1 MKFVFKITGSL
12 LLLAL
17 CACAHPAESSLIV
30 NASISSLGQG
40 ADSVTVEIELH
51 SADGS
56 LLSAPKVVAVIG
68 QLATVK
74 VEDGAKSMDFAV
86 QSKRIN
92 GMVIV
97 ETVARDAQGEIVASA
112 VTEIKQ

>member
-1 MKFVFKITGSL
+1 M
-12 LLLAL
+12 
-17 CACAHPAESSLIV
+17 
-30 NASISSLGQG
+30 
-40 ADSVTVEIELH
+40 
-51 SADGS
+51 
-56 LLSAPKVVAVIG
+56 VAVVG

-86 QSKRIN
+86 QSRRVN
-92 GMVIV
+92 GTVIV

>member
-1 MKFVFKITGSL
+1 MKFFARITSSIFL
-12 LLLAL
+12 TAL
-17 CACAHPAESSLIV
+17 SGCAHPAENSLTV
-30 NASISSLGQG
+30 TATLSALEQGQ
-40 ADSVTVEIELH
+40 DSVTVEIELH

>member
-1 MKFVFKITGSL
+1 MKFVFKITGSF

-17 CACAHPAESSLIV
+17 CACAHPAVSSLIV

-74 VEDGAKSMDFAV
+74 VEDGVKSMDFAV

-92 GMVIV
+92 GIVIV
-97 ETVARDAQGEIVASA
+97 ETVARDAQGEIIASA

>member
-1 MKFVFKITGSL
+1 MRFVFKITGSL
-12 LLLAL
+12 FLFAL
-17 CACAHPAESSLIV
+17 CACAHPAVSSLIV

-40 ADSVTVEIELH
+40 SDSVTVNIKLYGP
-51 SADGS
+51 DGS

-92 GMVIV
+92 GMIIV
-97 ETVARDAQGEIVASA
+97 ETVARDARGEIVASA